1 MVTTVTV
8 SSVTMKSDK
17 YSIILLRTRKSA
29 FSSLKLLQATKHTTM
44 LQE

>member
-1 MVTTVTV
+1 MTV

-17 YSIILLRTRKSA
+17 YSILLRTRKSA
-29 FSSLKLLQATKHTTM
+29 FSPLKLLQATKHPTM